1 MSRRIN
7 VEGLN
12 LIKKFEVFKENF
24 YDDPVGIK
32 TIGYGHN
39 CKANKDSDKIKAPIS
54 IKEAEELLRKDL
66 VKFEDYVNKQ
76 VPELNSNQ
84 FSAVVSFA
92 YNLGCDKLRTSILL
106 KKLKAGDTQGASEE
120 FGRWV
125 HAKRKRLPG
134 LVRRREDE
142 RQLFLKK

>member
-1 MSRRIN
+1 LS
-7 VEGLN
+7 
-12 LIKKFEVFKENF
+12 KKFEVFKENF
-24 YDDPVGIK
+24 YDDPVGIT